1 MINRL
6 KKILYYYIMF
16 NTIDYNLY
24 IRIADLENLINNDIA
39 TLQNRIKYLK
49 LTNKKEK
56 KVSYNKQYY
65 NKVKDNEEMKIKY
78 NTNATSYYHKIKGD
92 AVKYSEYLNKK
103 RLYRQSLKNK
113 CL

>member
-1 MINRL
+1 M
-6 KKILYYYIMF
+6 
-16 NTIDYNLY
+16 
-24 IRIADLENLINNDIA
+24 
-39 TLQNRIKYLK
+39 
-49 LTNKKEK
+49 
-56 KVSYNKQYY
+56 SYNKQYY

>member
-1 MINRL
+1 
-6 KKILYYYIMF
+6 MF

-24 IRIADLENLINNDIA
+24 IRVLELENLISNDIT

-49 LTNKKEK
+49 LTDKKER

-65 NKVKDNEEMKIKY
+65 NKVKDNEEMKNKY